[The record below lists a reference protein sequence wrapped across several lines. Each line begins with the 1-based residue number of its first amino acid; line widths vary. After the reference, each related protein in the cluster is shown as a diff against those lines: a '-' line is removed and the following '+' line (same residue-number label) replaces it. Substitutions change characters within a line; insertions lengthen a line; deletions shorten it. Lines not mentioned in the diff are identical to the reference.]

1 MMNKEATLL
10 IVEDDQV
17 DIMGL
22 KRVLNKLRI
31 ANPVKVA
38 NDGIEAL
45 EILRGKN
52 GNEKL
57 DTPFIIMLDLN
68 MPRMNGLEFLK
79 ELRKDPV
86 HQNAVVFV
94 MTTSSDEQDIYQAY
108 QNNIAGYII
117 KSDAET
123 TFTQA
128 LNLLEHYWKVV
139 ELPTNTAG

>member
-1 MMNKEATLL
+1 MNKEATLL